1 MANGF
6 ISKGNAALLEENYS
20 RAIRLFVH
28 AMVHDD
34 RLIAMAEFNLEL
46 AAERLKDK
54 LGVAPQSD
62 LSHLQDCD
70 CETFNDTLLN
80 KVIDNPCQRLS
91 VNRSD
96 VAAALYALIWKA
108 APIARDEALTLLR
121 GSLISGTMQPEVP
134 PVTLTDGIYER
145 VLSSLKSS
153 SKFDALVATKLPDNE
168 RQIQQRLAAFI
179 GNYQPLVSV
188 IMPTYNRSA
197 ILLDAVAS
205 ALQQSY
211 QHFEL
216 LVCDDG
222 STDDTEQKIRGIGDE
237 RVRYVKQAN
246 AGAAAARNLGLSK
259 ARGEVICYLDTDNYW
274 HPDYLKLVVTTFQQ
288 NGGRS
293 ALYFDFIDYQVK
305 ANGAIDIRS
314 THRPAF
320 NHEKLITKP
329 FIDLNTFAHKRELYD
344 AFGGFDPSLTRRQ
357 DYDVMLKYTWLRDPL
372 HVPLFVA
379 LYQRNENLEQI
390 TQLRK
395 GDDSCIPI
403 INRKI
408 EQYFSQGLPAPVQ
421 KPVEKVS
428 VIVWDHCRNHFSK
441 PYSVAEA
448 LSRRYKVELISFD
461 FFDEGIFGPL
471 KDDNPDFE
479 TKYFKGS
486 DFPNFFEAFKAAM
499 DAVTGD
505 IMYVVKPR
513 VPSLGLA
520 MAVNYQRAIPYVLEI
535 NDLETVVSSP
545 KAGDVHKEVRFEDVK
560 LKDKALSNPYSD
572 LWSHLLDPYAK
583 RSPVVIT
590 HNKGLDSHYNSNTLY
605 MRNLKDERVYSPGNY
620 DRDRIRDELG
630 YKKDDRIILFG
641 GLLRKH
647 KGIYELV
654 ELVERLGDK
663 RYKLLFVGSRPTPD
677 QAKLVEK
684 YKDTI
689 TVLPPQDR
697 VGMARINYAAD
708 LVILWL
714 NPDVPASHYQFP
726 YKATDAFA
734 MQTPVIANDIS
745 DLGDLGRQG
754 YLKLVPFGDWNG
766 MVAQIQQL
774 FADAKATQRM
784 TEAARRLYLRQFSFN
799 AALGSFELAAQ
810 RAKAVSDKPFACSK
824 DFVKWFNLFYH
835 AASGNSDTFIQPQQ
849 QRNLQLLNNQS
860 GQSVVGFGEHKVDQ
874 NIHFIE
880 DLDIARLDIE
890 GDIVLVSAS
899 SSQAGVDAARLM
911 TQRAGKTV
919 KTAVVVGEGFCTK
932 SEIEN
937 LLNNT
942 SVTSLTIVDEFAFP
956 CRDWLVFAE
965 QARHNGLCGAFNGVE
980 ESIEVGSCYIYG
992 LHNDWRKA
1000 LSDGSE
1006 QLIKP
1011 VKATHRNFLI
1021 VDSSKAQNY
1030 DHWAIKGNV
1039 YLKDVAKVDE
1049 LKGVLARDICVVMP
1063 CIDTEKGLACAAR
1076 LQAKAGIEA
1085 DYVVSVDTKRQGFIK
1100 TLNQTARVS
1109 NAKYIVYLAEDALP
1123 GDNWLKIAHDQLA
1136 QSGKAVLGFNC
1147 GKWHGRVAAF
1157 GMVRKDWIYGIYDQA
1172 ILFDGYK
1179 SHRADNEITVI
1190 ARAQN
1195 EFIYSVESVLFEDDR
1210 RKDFRGGEAKA
1221 HNFSFDDKN
1230 LFIERYD
1237 NSFGV
1242 TGISDALNKLE
1253 PDYISESVRASVKDD
1268 SFVLYR
1274 IIGNDLI
1281 PRHAKGQS
1289 RENIRFILENEPEL
1303 PRCEKRFVI
1312 NRLIDKEERAA
1323 IIALLEKH
1331 KAPYLEIPFDNN
1343 EYKEIG
1349 LDCSPLKHLNGDY
1362 TSLPEL
1368 KKQRLELALVRLKN
1382 NYLMNNN
1389 GARNV
1394 ALRDGRSRARWVLP
1408 FDGNCFITAE
1418 AWQQIRGQV
1427 LSQRKAHYHVVPMTR
1442 VTDND
1447 VLLQAGFMPH
1457 AIEEPQILFRND
1469 AKKEFNEAFCY
1480 GRRPKVELLW
1490 RLGVPGK
1497 WDVYFDDAWDLPRP
1511 KAAKQGEKVAQSGWV
1526 ARLNSGMKTL
1536 ESQDDIG
1543 SQKRYEARADAIL
1556 QTLERV
1562 EGESLYREIQDLINN
1577 TAESV

>member
-62 LSHLQDCD
+62 LSHLQGCD

-168 RQIQQRLAAFI
+168 RQIQQRLAAFT

-766 MVAQIQQL
+766 MVTQIQQL

-860 GQSVVGFGEHKVDQ
+860 GQSVVGFGALEDDESIFIIKEPSLRGGLGATEKKVATVVFADSAAKGIDTARLFVRRANHAIDVYILVSNEEKRHQALERFVATAPHRYIMVADQ
-874 NIHFIE
+874 N
-880 DLDIARLDIE
+880 
-890 GDIVLVSAS
+890 
-899 SSQAGVDAARLM
+899 
-911 TQRAGKTV
+911 
-919 KTAVVVGEGFCTK
+919 
-932 SEIEN
+932 
-937 LLNNT
+937 
-942 SVTSLTIVDEFAFP
+942 AFP
-956 CRDWLVFAE
+956 CRDWLQIGHE
-965 QARHNGLCGAFNGVE
+965 TL
-980 ESIEVGSCYIYG
+980 
-992 LHNDWRKA
+992 
-1000 LSDGSE
+1000 
-1006 QLIKP
+1006 
-1011 VKATHRNFLI
+1011 
-1021 VDSSKAQNY
+1021 
-1030 DHWAIKGNV
+1030 
-1039 YLKDVAKVDE
+1039 LKDSEAVVRAATGGTFEDKYCYVFSQKNVLSSILSGRVVKEMRNERFLVADLSQACDKNKLQPSTQISLVDVKDLDTE
-1049 LKGVLARDICVVMP
+1049 QHLFKRDICVVMP
-1063 CIDTEKGLACAAR
+1063 CINQELGLRTANL
-1076 LQAKAGIEA
+1076 LQQKAGIAA
-1085 DYVVSVDTKRQGFIK
+1085 DFVVARDTRYQGFIT
-1100 TLNQTARVS
+1100 TLNQTARAS
-1109 NAKYIVYLAEDALP
+1109 AAKYIVYLAEDAIP
-1123 GDNWLKIAHDQLA
+1123 GDDWLKIAYEKLEKENKSVLA
-1136 QSGKAVLGFNC
+1136 FNC

-1157 GMVRKDWIYGIYDQA
+1157 GMVRKDWIYQYYGDS
-1172 ILFDGYK
+1172 ILFEGYK

-1190 ARAQN
+1190 ARATEQ
-1195 EFIYSVESVLFEDDR
+1195 FIYAPDSVLFEDDK
-1210 RKDFRGGEAKA
+1210 RKDFKKKESDAA
-1221 HNFSFDDKN
+1221 NFSLADK
-1230 LFIERYD
+1230 
-1237 NSFGV
+1237 
-1242 TGISDALNKLE
+1242 K
-1253 PDYISESVRASVKDD
+1253 
-1268 SFVLYR
+1268 
-1274 IIGNDLI
+1274 
-1281 PRHAKGQS
+1281 
-1289 RENIRFILENEPEL
+1289 
-1303 PRCEKRFVI
+1303 
-1312 NRLIDKEERAA
+1312 
-1323 IIALLEKH
+1323 
-1331 KAPYLEIPFDNN
+1331 
-1343 EYKEIG
+1343 
-1349 LDCSPLKHLNGDY
+1349 
-1362 TSLPEL
+1362 
-1368 KKQRLELALVRLKN
+1368 
-1382 NYLMNNN
+1382 
-1389 GARNV
+1389 
-1394 ALRDGRSRARWVLP
+1394 
-1408 FDGNCFITAE
+1408 
-1418 AWQQIRGQV
+1418 
-1427 LSQRKAHYHVVPMTR
+1427 
-1442 VTDND
+1442 
-1447 VLLQAGFMPH
+1447 
-1457 AIEEPQILFRND
+1457 LFRERFENG
-1469 AKKEFNEAFCY
+1469 F
-1480 GRRPKVELLW
+1480 GGKVEYNKYKLLYDEY
-1490 RLGVPGK
+1490 LN
-1497 WDVYFDDAWDLPRP
+1497 
-1511 KAAKQGEKVAQSGWV
+1511 QS
-1526 ARLNSGMKTL
+1526 AIRKKT
-1536 ESQDDIG
+1536 QPF
-1543 SQKRYEARADAIL
+1543 
-1556 QTLERV
+1556 
-1562 EGESLYREIQDLINN
+1562 SL
-1577 TAESV
+1577 